1 MHCGLSEGT
10 CGVIKGILRSTGH
23 TAISAYLRY
32 KVNIR
37 HPLQPTED
45 ELPLIVSQAI
55 SIWVV
60 RLSSGRDGRSNGKTP
75 QNRIEQNRTV

>member
-1 MHCGLSEGT
+1 MNCGLSEGT

-23 TAISAYLRY
+23 TAISAEYLRY

-45 ELPLIVSQAI
+45 ELQF
-55 SIWVV
+55 
-60 RLSSGRDGRSNGKTP
+60 
-75 QNRIEQNRTV
+75 IEQNMSDVVDALVTAFVGGPQWQTSAS